1 MDTMMI
7 FRSTDTSY
15 RDRSGTPVEIVRPL
29 NDEEHNNYE
38 VGDMFRVRFSDGAEA
53 DAFVDELDAPAMTPE
68 RARFI
73 LSNKTIGG
81 GLRFAFDRFGGA
93 NETYPDG
100 ITPEEHAA
108 IMNRWRLMDGS
119 RCYFDALCE
128 IAR

>member
-1 MDTMMI
+1 MDAMMI
-7 FRSTDTSY
+7 FRSTDPSH
-15 RDRSGTPVEIVRPL
+15 RDRSGSPVAIVRSL
-29 NDEEHNNYE
+29 NDEEHDRDE
-38 VGDMFRVRFSDGAEA
+38 VGDMLRVRFSDGAEA
-53 DAFVDELDAPAMTPE
+53 DAFVDELDAPAMTLE

>member
-15 RDRSGTPVEIVRPL
+15 RDRSGTPVAIVRPL
-29 NDEEHNNYE
+29 NDEEHDRDE

-53 DAFVDELDAPAMTPE
+53 DAFVDELAAPAMTPE